1 MIDRAVMLLIA
12 IINQEYWNTGRME
25 GWKSSWTHSSIIPS
39 FQGSSLQTTTSS
51 TTKSLFTGTLGLFR
65 TRGGF
70 ICSLIAF
77 LLILSGPFAHGTD
90 KNAFDF
96 SLYNFDGKRVTSDT
110 LRGKVVL
117 LTFSYAYCS
126 VRCPLITARL
136 LSLDER
142 MNAPKDVVYLHVSV
156 DPEMDTPERR
166 INYFSLYGI
175 DAVKDNRWM
184 FVSGHGDELIK
195 IWQFYGIDIKKT
207 EEKRIPEGYYMEYTP
222 KIVIINKRGTIAYE
236 ADFFFMEE
244 EMARKMGGII

>member
-1 MIDRAVMLLIA
+1 MINRVVMLLIA
-12 IINQEYWNTGRME
+12 VINPEYWNIGRME
-25 GWKSSWTHSSIIPS
+25 CWKSSFTHSSIIPS
-39 FQGSSLQTTTSS
+39 FQGSSVQVTASSS
-51 TTKSLFTGTLGLFR
+51 TKRLFTGPLGLFW
-65 TRGGF
+65 TRA
-70 ICSLIAF
+70 SLIISLSVILF
-77 LLILSGPFAHGTD
+77 ILSGPFAHGTD

-184 FVSGHGDELIK
+184 FVSGQKDELIK

>member
-1 MIDRAVMLLIA
+1 MRLINRL
-12 IINQEYWNTGRME
+12 II
-25 GWKSSWTHSSIIPS
+25 SI
-39 FQGSSLQTTTSS
+39 
-51 TTKSLFTGTLGLFR
+51 
-65 TRGGF
+65 
-70 ICSLIAF
+70 IAF

-90 KNAFDF
+90 KNAFDL
-96 SLYNFDGKRVTSDT
+96 SLNNFNGKRVTSDS

-136 LSLDER
+136 SSLYER
-142 MNAPKDVVYLHVSV
+142 MNAPKDVVYLHISV

-166 INYFSLYGI
+166 INYFSLYWI

-184 FVSGHGDELIK
+184 FVSGHGDELVK

-222 KIVIINKRGTIAYE
+222 KIVIINKSGAITYE

-244 EMARKMGGII
+244 DMAKKMENLI